1 MRKKRKTR
9 KQSNTPYIP
18 QKDNVKDNISCSSA
32 KVLMEHAVMMV
43 SGSELSPRPAVFMVL
58 NFHEMDVPL
67 PDPIRLGESLLEF
80 RPLDKGG

>member
-1 MRKKRKTR
+1 
-9 KQSNTPYIP
+9 
-18 QKDNVKDNISCSSA
+18 
-32 KVLMEHAVMMV
+32 MEHAVMMV